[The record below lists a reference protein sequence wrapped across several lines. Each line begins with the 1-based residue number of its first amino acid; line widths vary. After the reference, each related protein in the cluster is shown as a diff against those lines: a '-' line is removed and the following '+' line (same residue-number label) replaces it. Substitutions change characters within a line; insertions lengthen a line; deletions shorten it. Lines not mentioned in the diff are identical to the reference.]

1 VAASH
6 LSGATI
12 TALANDW
19 YGSFS
24 GVKAGSTNLK
34 VIYQGK
40 NCGNTTGPACSAIAA
55 PLPQQTVKICNWTIA
70 GAAGASGRKAQSK
83 SRRA

>member
-1 VAASH
+1 MQVTGGQGTTTWTVARGQLGTVAASH

-12 TALANDW
+12 TALANAW

-40 NCGNTTGPACSAIAA
+40 NCGNTTGPNWPTFLTWADRYIKTPA
-55 PLPQQTVKICNWTIA
+55 P
-70 GAAGASGRKAQSK
+70 
-83 SRRA
+83 